1 MARFVWES
9 RERSLPHGVA
19 PGSCG
24 DHTLPHRVPTSASA
38 HPAAARRAIWQRDSA
53 GRSSWLRLCDP
64 RQRVQRARSSARP
77 GTSAPACRSVPA
89 ADSKVRSCAASTT
102 VQTYRWGLRACG
114 VAWLWPPIQ
123 PAKRRARLASRVRA
137 LSTNC
142 SSPRCHSR
150 GLPLP
155 MSSNCICIAAP
166 YAPQLS
172 DEDDEQD
179 PDRWCSHSAWG
190 QECWQLVSQWVWNL
204 RLELG
209 HQLEPTSLRLT
220 EFAPA
225 IPPQGE
231 QATASTSPTPASGY
245 GPPATATAW
254 KTHDLR
260 NEIDW

>member
-102 VQTYRWGLRACG
+102 VQTYRWGL
-114 VAWLWPPIQ
+114 
-123 PAKRRARLASRVRA
+123 
-137 LSTNC
+137 
-142 SSPRCHSR
+142 SPRCHSR

-231 QATASTSPTPASGY
+231 QATASTSPTPPSGY